1 MATAQKAVCSYAQK
15 QIDDAKYDKPCCSY
29 EEQIQKGLFLKFCL
43 ENIDC
48 YTDEEQDKLISVC
61 NRFSQ
66 NCGGCVITDAALT
79 LFKTTAKGKEL
90 TSRFLTLDLDV
101 AYFISMNG
109 LSDTTEID
117 ALDIFVK
124 ALKSASLWTKF
135 HSIHPFVGTSLG
147 AKAYN
152 LKNPAT
158 FLITWGSG
166 AINTTKGVDFDGTT
180 SGYGDLNLNF
190 ASLGYT
196 NTTDIHVSFYTP
208 DANTIARNIGWGA
221 QTATGN
227 DRITMVFDGIG
238 LNHFVDIWS
247 DNVSAGRLVISGDA
261 GDAGFYMTST
271 ASASDL
277 RFRRNKTSLGAS
289 TGLRDINPVP
299 NFDLFMGS
307 LDVANV
313 ATYGTTRTFGIFTT
327 GYNLTNTESDT
338 LNDIVDTYLTSLN
351 RK

>member
-1 MATAQKAVCSYAQK
+1 MATAQKAVVNYSQK

-29 EEQIQKGLFLKFCL
+29 EEQIKKGLFLKFCL

-61 NRFSQ
+61 NRYSQ

-79 LFKTTAKGKEL
+79 AFKSTAKGKEL
-90 TSRFLTLDLDV
+90 TSKFLELDPDV

-109 LSDTTEID
+109 LSDTDQIAFTD
-117 ALDIFVK
+117 TFVK
-124 ALKSASLWTKF
+124 ALKSANLWTKF
-135 HSIHPFVGTSLG
+135 HSIHPFVGSSLG

-152 LKNPAT
+152 LKNPNT
-158 FLITWGSG
+158 FLVTWGSG
-166 AINTTKGVDFDGTT
+166 ASNVAKGVDFDGTT
-180 SGYGDLNLNF
+180 NGYGDLNLNCS
-190 ASLGYT
+190 SLGYT
-196 NTTDIHVSFYTP
+196 ETTNIHISFYTP
-208 DANTIARNIGWGA
+208 DANTITRNIGWGA

-238 LNHFVDIWS
+238 ANHFVDIWS
-247 DNVSAGRLVISGDA
+247 DNVSAGRLTVSGDA

-277 RFRRNKTSLGAS
+277 RLRRNKTALATS

-313 ATYGTTRTFGIFTT
+313 ATYGTTRTFGIFTV

>member
-15 QIDDAKYDKPCCSY
+15 EIDDAKYDKPCCSY
-29 EEQIQKGLFLKFCL
+29 EEQIKKGLFLKFCL

-90 TSRFLTLDLDV
+90 TSRFLTLDPDV

-124 ALKSASLWTKF
+124 ALKSANLWTKF
-135 HSIHPFVGTSLG
+135 HSIHPFVGSSLG

-166 AINTTKGVDFDGTT
+166 ASNVSKGVDFDGTT
-180 SGYGDLNLNF
+180 NGYGDLNLNF
-190 ASLGYT
+190 VSLGYT
-196 NTTDIHVSFYTP
+196 STTDIHISFYTP

-221 QTATGN
+221 QTSTGN
-227 DRITMVFDGIG
+227 DRVTMVFDGIG
-238 LNHFVDIWS
+238 NNHFVDIWS
-247 DNVSAGRLVISGDA
+247 DNTTARLTISGDA

-277 RFRRNKTSLGAS
+277 RVRRNASALAS
-289 TGLRDINPVP
+289 TTALRDINPVP
-299 NFDLFMGS
+299 NFDLFMGA
-307 LDVANV
+307 LDVANTP
-313 ATYGTTRTFGIFTT
+313 TYGTTRTFGIFTV
-327 GYNLTNTESDT
+327 GYNFTNTESDT
-338 LNDIVDTYLTSLN
+338 LYGIVDTYLTSLN